1 MNALKL
7 LAEQSLE
14 TKRLRYPT
22 IKPEYIPLTKYSD
35 KTANALTKAIVEF
48 IQLNGGQAE
57 RISNM
62 GRVVDGR
69 KRVTDTIG
77 RTKMIG
83 SMTWIKGSGK
93 NGTADIS
100 ATIKGKSVKIEVKI
114 GKDRQSDEQMD
125 YQNEVERAGGVYF
138 IAKDFQSFYDFYNSE
153 L

>member
-1 MNALKL
+1 MNALKI
-7 LAEQSLE
+7 LAEQSFKAKVE
-14 TKRLRYPT
+14 RYPT
-22 IKPEYIPLTKYSD
+22 FKPDYIPITKYSD

-48 IQLNGGQAE
+48 IQLNDGQAE

-69 KRVTDTIG
+69 KKVTDTIG

-114 GKDRQSDEQMD
+114 GVDKQSQAQKE
-125 YQNEVERAGGVYF
+125 YQNMIEKAGGIYF
-138 IAKDFQSFYDFYNSE
+138 IAKDFQSFYDFFKQNF
-153 L
+153 

>member
-35 KTANALTKAIVEF
+35 KTANDLTKAIVEF

-114 GKDRQSDEQMD
+114 GKDRQSEAQMD

>member
-35 KTANALTKAIVEF
+35 KTANDLTKAIVEF